1 MTAILR
7 AFFAALW
14 DAFRD
19 WRRDLERD
27 EMIAEHERAEADR
40 RAARSELEQLGR
52 MADAPKVSDADDA
65 RRRMRGR
72 DPGTR

>member
-1 MTAILR
+1 MIRVLK
-7 AFFAALW
+7 AFFAALL
-14 DAFRD
+14 DAFYD
-19 WRRDLERD
+19 WRREREQD
-27 EMIAEHERAEADR
+27 ELIADHERAEADR